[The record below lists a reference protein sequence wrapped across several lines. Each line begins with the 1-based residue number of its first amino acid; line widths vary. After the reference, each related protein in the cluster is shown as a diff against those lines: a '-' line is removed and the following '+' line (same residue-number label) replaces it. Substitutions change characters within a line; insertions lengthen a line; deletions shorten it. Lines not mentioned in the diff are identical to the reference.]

1 LIRVN
6 NRDEIEW
13 QDGLTVSD
21 LLERCRYTFAHII
34 VKIDGEV
41 ILPEEYDTRVIPDG
55 AQVHVIHLIAG
66 G

>member
-1 LIRVN
+1 MIRVN

-13 QDGLTVSD
+13 EAGLTVSD

-34 VKIDGEV
+34 VRVDGEV
-41 ILPEEYDTRVIPDG
+41 IPREEYDRRVIPDG
-55 AQVHVIHLIAG
+55 AQVQVIHLVAG